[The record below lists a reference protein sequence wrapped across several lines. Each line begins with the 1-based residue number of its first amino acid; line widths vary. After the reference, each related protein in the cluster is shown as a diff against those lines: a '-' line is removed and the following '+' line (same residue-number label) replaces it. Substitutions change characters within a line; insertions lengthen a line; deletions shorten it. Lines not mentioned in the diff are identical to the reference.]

1 MRKYGQTISY
11 LTAVALVT
19 LVGLGSAGA
28 AQTKAKPKKPDPQQI
43 ARGAKAWAKTCAR
56 CHNMRSV
63 KDNSDEEWHVDV
75 THMRVRANIPGN
87 VARDIEA
94 FLRASNK

>member
-1 MRKYGQTISY
+1 MRKINSMLPFLAIAGF
-11 LTAVALVT
+11 
-19 LVGLGSAGA
+19 VGLLSFGA
-28 AQTKAKPKKPDPQQI
+28 ATAQQTKEKVDTQQF

-56 CHNMRSV
+56 CHNMRSAQ
-63 KDNSDEEWHVDV
+63 DNSDEEWHVDV
-75 THMRVRANIPGN
+75 THMRVRANIPGD

>member
-1 MRKYGQTISY
+1 MSKKSNTFLAALATALIMVPTIG
-11 LTAVALVT
+11 AVAADADKT
-19 LVGLGSAGA
+19 
-28 AQTKAKPKKPDPQQI
+28 KPDPMQF

-56 CHNMRSV
+56 CHNMRSAQ
-63 KDNSDEEWHVDV
+63 DNSDEEWHVDV

-87 VARDIEA
+87 VARDIAA

>member
-1 MRKYGQTISY
+1 MRKSNAILPFLAIAGF
-11 LTAVALVT
+11 
-19 LVGLGSAGA
+19 VGFLSFGA
-28 AQTKAKPKKPDPQQI
+28 ATAQQTKEKVDPQQF

-63 KDNSDEEWHVDV
+63 QDNSDEEWHVDV
-75 THMRVRANIPGN
+75 THMRVRANIPGD

>member
-1 MRKYGQTISY
+1 MRKY
-11 LTAVALVT
+11 TAALPFLAIAGV
-19 LVGLGSAGA
+19 VGFLSFGA
-28 AQTKAKPKKPDPQQI
+28 ATAEQAKEKVDPQQF

-56 CHNMRSV
+56 CHNMKSAQ
-63 KDNSDEEWHVDV
+63 DNSDEEWHVDV
-75 THMRVRANIPGN
+75 THMRVRANIPGD

>member
-1 MRKYGQTISY
+1 MRKIAQV
-11 LTAVALVT
+11 LPFLAVAGM
-19 LVGLGSAGA
+19 VGILSFGSATA
-28 AQTKAKPKKPDPQQI
+28 ETSKDKVDPQQF

-56 CHNMRSV
+56 CHNMKSAQ
-63 KDNSDEEWHVDV
+63 DNSDEEWHVDV
-75 THMRVRANIPGN
+75 SHMRVRANIPGD